1 MNVSMISVIIP
12 VLNEVDQ
19 ILSTVARVQQ
29 GKEVEIIVVD
39 GGSTDGT
46 VESLKQEG
54 IKVIQTTPG
63 RGHQMNEGARNAR
76 GEYLLFLHGDTR
88 LPREYDEWVRDILPQ
103 PEVVAGAFELR
114 IGSENWGY
122 RMVEWGVK
130 WRSHLCQLPYG
141 DQAIFLSRARFEQVG
156 GFPELPI
163 LEDWHLIQSLKPL
176 GKIAIAPLPVVTSAR
191 RWQRLGI
198 WRTTAINQGVLIA
211 NFLGVDLHRIARWYR
226 KIR

>member
-1 MNVSMISVIIP
+1 MISVIIP

-76 GEYLLFLHGDTR
+76 GEYLLFLHGDTQ
-88 LPREYDEWVRDILPQ
+88 LPREYDQWVRDILLQ
-103 PEVVAGAFELR
+103 PRVVAGAFELR

-141 DQAIFLSRARFEQVG
+141 DQAIF
-156 GFPELPI
+156 
-163 LEDWHLIQSLKPL
+163 
-176 GKIAIAPLPVVTSAR
+176 
-191 RWQRLGI
+191 
-198 WRTTAINQGVLIA
+198 
-211 NFLGVDLHRIARWYR
+211 
-226 KIR
+226 